1 MYNCAIYGVNANSK
15 QFRFHI
21 GKYRRQKQNRK
32 NQNHFHFY
40 YISLSRLA
48 VYRPMKCVFVYF
60 YLLSYCVLVT
70 LTHLRQCVD
79 NISLSSFSDGDGDG
93 KRTFAFCVRIYAWL
107 KFIIIDQPHSAQ
119 FNELSKFCWGCSK
132 LIEEQLRKQR
142 ERESFSFSPTNWLRQ
157 RIGSRHMFT
166 VSAIVIVFVHSL

>member
-48 VYRPMKCVFVYF
+48 VYRPMKCVFEYF
-60 YLLSYCVLVT
+60 YLFFVLVT

-119 FNELSKFCWGCSK
+119 FNELSKFCWGCSTR
-132 LIEEQLRKQR
+132 IEEQLRKQR
-142 ERESFSFSPTNWLRQ
+142 EHESFSFSPTNWLQQ
-157 RIGSRHMFT
+157 RNGSRHMST
-166 VSAIVIVFVHSL
+166 VSAIVIEFVHSL